1 MEYVTNELTT
11 TSTSWTANYHV
22 DGNITTSIP
31 SNTIDYKTDSDG
43 VRYFL
48 FTDNTNSYFAPSY
61 NTENYMLDMDN
72 SSKTAYSQG
81 LSFEAWIKYTG
92 TEGTIG
98 SNKGWLMT
106 SESGWGPCI
115 LLNDERFNGR
125 NIATPPG
132 SNTFTSSTPG
142 AITAYTNQMVHVVGW
157 YQSNDHGV
165 YVNGTHYAQNS
176 GSPGLDSFRGSPNF
190 VVGQH
195 RPGSSAHH
203 CPGVRIYAFR
213 VWHQKLEQSDVD
225 ILYAAGHQAYVIMP
239 TVYLSNYSNNLV
251 IPAESDPEIEPEP
264 EEEPE
269 TNFETYSNPIVMAT
283 GHSCIWCMSEED
295 MKNMLENNT
304 TPGAFASNT
313 NLLLAN
319 LSSVINPNLNI
330 VNITIGSTTG
340 TTQALME
347 RCVSETRAILHEMII
362 GENAYCPYNVTFN
375 SGTFSSP
382 YILCLLYT
390 SPSPRD

>member
-1 MEYVTNELTT
+1 
-11 TSTSWTANYHV
+11 
-22 DGNITTSIP
+22 
-31 SNTIDYKTDSDG
+31 
-43 VRYFL
+43 
-48 FTDNTNSYFAPSY
+48 
-61 NTENYMLDMDN
+61 MLDMDN

-81 LSFEAWIKYTG
+81 LTFEAWVKYTG
-92 TEGTIG
+92 TEGNV
-98 SNKGWLMT
+98 SSSKAWLMT
-106 SESGWGPCI
+106 SETGWGPCI

-195 RPGSSAHH
+195 RPGSSGHH

-251 IPAESDPEIEPEP
+251 IPE
-264 EEEPE
+264 
-269 TNFETYSNPIVMAT
+269 
-283 GHSCIWCMSEED
+283 
-295 MKNMLENNT
+295 K
-304 TPGAFASNT
+304 
-313 NLLLAN
+313 
-319 LSSVINPNLNI
+319 
-330 VNITIGSTTG
+330 
-340 TTQALME
+340 
-347 RCVSETRAILHEMII
+347 TRAR
-362 GENAYCPYNVTFN
+362 NRT
-375 SGTFSSP
+375 
-382 YILCLLYT
+382 
-390 SPSPRD
+390 